1 MGFRNL
7 FPPKVGTDT
16 FISHLSN
23 LVSVLLANA
32 KIDRILVLVDASHTD
47 RFAGQGVQ
55 LPLCTFATP
64 ADITPEFLAQF
75 NPRRSHVLYG
85 VECSSDGLPAME
97 KIVAAGFKF
106 SPFGGAPVGSYAY
119 DNSAAL
125 ATVVRQFVAQT
136 MAGYAKFED
145 PGSKED
151 FINLCQALETT
162 RDVPGAVVE
171 IGCFRGSSSSVML
184 DYAKHTG
191 LDRQFYFF
199 DTFDGFSYEEARAS
213 ADAMWQG
220 THATEGQAVVQSRLE
235 AVGYPKL
242 RVLKANI
249 ITDDLPAEIGPIA
262 VANVDV
268 DLYEAVAAGLRKV
281 ADRIPSGGIIIC
293 EDAGHTPALIG
304 ARLALLE
311 FMRSPQGKRFTQVF
325 LASGQAFLIAHTA
338 PPS

>member
-1 MGFRNL
+1 
-7 FPPKVGTDT
+7 
-16 FISHLSN
+16 
-23 LVSVLLANA
+23 
-32 KIDRILVLVDASHTD
+32 
-47 RFAGQGVQ
+47 
-55 LPLCTFATP
+55 
-64 ADITPEFLAQF
+64 
-75 NPRRSHVLYG
+75 
-85 VECSSDGLPAME
+85 
-97 KIVAAGFKF
+97 
-106 SPFGGAPVGSYAY
+106 
-119 DNSAAL
+119 
-125 ATVVRQFVAQT
+125 
-136 MAGYAKFED
+136 AKFED